1 MRYFLKYIDQFQ
13 VRQVDL
19 ENQLGDIKKERD
31 DLKAKYEKVGNDYET
46 LRRTQT
52 SKEEDAKKRHSRL
65 EEKIRELETEKLRLT
80 SGSSS
85 MVNTMACNPNR
96 PFGRL

>member
-1 MRYFLKYIDQFQ
+1 M
-13 VRQVDL
+13 
-19 ENQLGDIKKERD
+19 GDIKKERD

-85 MVNTMACNPNR
+85 MVKILFFEITKFFPETFLEILGTKIKDN
-96 PFGRL
+96 LVKK

>member
-85 MVNTMACNPNR
+85 MVNI
-96 PFGRL
+96 FF

>member
-1 MRYFLKYIDQFQ
+1 MYIDQFQ

-65 EEKIRELETEKLRLT
+65 EERGGREQ
-80 SGSSS
+80 
-85 MVNTMACNPNR
+85 
-96 PFGRL
+96 FGNGEAAGCGGKPLAEADRQD